1 MAIARTT
8 NRDAVNSAAAASV
21 VTTYGTGAP
30 AAGSLLIAA
39 AVCNVATAGLNTLS
53 DAGGGTWTTARDR
66 AANTLDLTIFYK
78 ASAVGNE
85 TTVTLTATGA
95 TLCQLAIFAYTGAAG
110 TLETA
115 SDHSAGGVTSNPS
128 TAISTTTAADLIF
141 EVGAMNGATTAQ
153 SWTTATMLSTATQLF
168 PAQYLPAGTL
178 TSYVDTLSW
187 TTARGSL
194 VNVAA
199 FRPTVAAPPRN
210 SNFALWF

>member
-30 AAGSLLIAA
+30 AAGSLLVAA
-39 AVCNVATAGLNTLS
+39 ALCNVATTGLNTLT
-53 DAGGGTWTTARDR
+53 DAGSGTWTSAQDR

-78 ASAVGNE
+78 TAVGNE

-95 TLCQLAIFAYTGAAG
+95 TLCQLAIFAYTGADG

-115 SDHSAGGVTSNPS
+115 SNHSAGGVTSNVS
-128 TAISTTTAADLIF
+128 TAITTTTAADLIF

-153 SWTTATMLSTATQLF
+153 SWTTATMMSTATQLF

-178 TSYVDTLSW
+178 TGYTDTLSW

-194 VNVAA
+194 VNIAA

-210 SNFALWF
+210 SNFAEWF

>member
-30 AAGSLLIAA
+30 AAGSLLVAA
-39 AVCNVATAGLNTLS
+39 ALCNVATTGLNTLT
-53 DAGGGTWTTARDR
+53 DAGGGTWTSAQDR

-78 ASAVGNE
+78 TAVGNE

-95 TLCQLAIFAYTGAAG
+95 TLCQLAIFAYTGADG

-115 SDHSAGGVTSNPS
+115 SNHSAGGVTSNPS

-178 TSYVDTLSW
+178 SGYVDTLSW